1 MSFGSKPSVSCA
13 DARWPVRPS
22 YRWPE
27 SDAKFVKSM
36 AGRGERGN
44 HRDRRKKW
52 SPYPMVVDSYSCRQ
66 MYLRS
71 YTFSKEETVTEK
83 ARRCLMKVKD
93 RAALLFPFLQHNS
106 ASGNE
111 MNRRNSRRKKKKGCG
126 TDRKLRET
134 SYSALFSVFY
144 LLLLCTAGVEV
155 ADRR

>member
-52 SPYPMVVDSYSCRQ
+52 
-66 MYLRS
+66 
-71 YTFSKEETVTEK
+71 TFGELDKNSLQKLSSTSKSQ
-83 ARRCLMKVKD
+83 LKVKPPTLIACVCVIRLPYD
-93 RAALLFPFLQHNS
+93 W
-106 ASGNE
+106 
-111 MNRRNSRRKKKKGCG
+111 K
-126 TDRKLRET
+126 KLRGPT
-134 SYSALFSVFY
+134 PGPAF
-144 LLLLCTAGVEV
+144 
-155 ADRR
+155 